1 MMNKGRGFFSRI
13 TGIRKLFG
21 DPSAA
26 PEERSR
32 TGSVTARK
40 DVGANLQESWG
51 DARERLQEMLRR
63 DPNNASTLNDLG
75 QALLKLERPGD
86 AEKLFRRALEID
98 SAFNL
103 ARSNLGQALRLL
115 GQLEESEQVLRHAG
129 RADPNDPAIC
139 NRLATV
145 LSQRGRIPEAEHYYK
160 EALRLKPDYVDALNN
175 LGSLMS
181 DRGQWAESEQWFRA
195 AVAAN
200 PGHAMA
206 QCNLGLA
213 LAERGMRA
221 EAEQHFL
228 AAVNAD
234 PNYYYARITYV
245 INKLPIIFNDESEI
259 ERCRTE
265 YQKALQ
271 ELRDWMRLDE
281 AAMVRAVAETIGW
294 VHPFYLAYHGKNDR
308 ELQAEYGGFL
318 CEIMAR
324 RYPQFAQPLHMPPML
339 EGGPLRIGIV
349 SAFFTNHSNWKTPI
363 RGWIGNIDRT
373 RFRVYGYHAG
383 FTSDSNTE
391 IARQVCDQFVEGL
404 PFEALARKIRD
415 DALHILIFP
424 GIGLDHITIKLAA
437 LRLAPIQC
445 NSWGHPDTSGMPT
458 IDYYL
463 SSDLMEPDDG
473 RDHYTE
479 QLVRLPNI
487 SIHYLPPNYAVP
499 QLTRKDFRLP
509 DDKVLY
515 CCAQS
520 LFKFLPQFDYIFPHI
535 AKQVHDAQFVFFSSQ
550 KSAGLTDMFIQ
561 RVARAFE
568 LAGLDASSHL
578 IVMPRMDNSAFQAAA
593 RVCDVYLDS
602 IEWSGCNTTL
612 EVLAYHLP
620 VITFRGSTM
629 RGRHTYA
636 FLKMM
641 GLDELIADDLES
653 YVQLAIRI
661 GEDASMRERVRAEIP
676 QRLARLYGDM
686 TSVRALEE
694 FVQNAVASYPGHVR
708 DRVFNAGSRA

>member
-1 MMNKGRGFFSRI
+1 MMNKSKGFFSRFA
-13 TGIRKLFG
+13 GVRKLFG
-21 DPSAA
+21 DPN
-26 PEERSR
+26 
-32 TGSVTARK
+32 V
-40 DVGANLQESWG
+40 QESWE

-75 QALLKLERPGD
+75 QALLKLERPGE

-98 SAFNL
+98 PAFNL
-103 ARSNLGQALRLL
+103 ARSNLGQALRFL
-115 GQLEESEQVLRHAG
+115 GQLEESEQVLRHAS
-129 RADPNDPAIC
+129 RTDPGDPAIC

-145 LSQRGRIPEAEHYYK
+145 LSQRGRLLEAERYYK
-160 EALRLKPDYVDALNN
+160 EALRLKPADADVLNN

-181 DRGQWAESEQWFRA
+181 DEGKWAESEQWFRA

-221 EAEQHFL
+221 DAEQHFL
-228 AAVNAD
+228 AAMNAD
-234 PNYYYARITYV
+234 PSYYYARVTYV
-245 INKLPIIFNDESEI
+245 INKLPVIFNDESDI
-259 ERCRTE
+259 DRCRAE
-265 YQKALQ
+265 YQEALR
-271 ELRDWMRLDE
+271 ELRGWMRLDD
-281 AAMVRAVAETIGW
+281 AAMVRAATETIGW

-324 RYPQFAQPLHMPPML
+324 RYPQFAQPLHMPSVQ

-349 SAFFTNHSNWKTPI
+349 SAFFINHSNWKTPI
-363 RGWIGNIDRT
+363 RGWIENIDRR
-373 RFRVYGYHAG
+373 RFRVFGYHAG
-383 FTSDSNTE
+383 SAGDSNTE

-404 PFEALARKIRD
+404 PFEALARKIRED
-415 DALHILIFP
+415 SLHLLIFP

-463 SSDLMEPDDG
+463 SSDLMEPDEG
-473 RDHYTE
+473 QNHYTE

-487 SIHYLPPNYAVP
+487 SIHYLPPDYAVP
-499 QLTRKDFRLP
+499 QLTRKDFGLP
-509 DDKVLY
+509 EGKVLY

-520 LFKFLPQFDYIFPHI
+520 LFKYLPQFDCIFPQI
-535 AKQVHDAQFVFFSSQ
+535 AKQVQDAQFVFFSSQ
-550 KSAGLTDMFIQ
+550 KSARLTDMFVQ
-561 RVARAFE
+561 RVSRAFE
-568 LAGLDASSHL
+568 LAGLDASSQL

-593 RVCDVYLDS
+593 RLCDVYLDS

-612 EVLAYHLP
+612 EVLAYNLP
-620 VITFRGSTM
+620 VITLRGSTM
-629 RGRHTYA
+629 RGRHTYS

-641 GLDELIADDLES
+641 GLDELIANDLES

-661 GEDASMRERVRAEIP
+661 GRDAPMRERVRTEIS
-676 QRLARLYGDM
+676 RRVARLYGDM

-694 FVQNAVASYPGHVR
+694 FVRNAVAAYPDHVR
-708 DRVFNAGSRA
+708 Y

>member
-1 MMNKGRGFFSRI
+1 MMNKSGGFFSRF

-32 TGSVTARK
+32 TESVGARK
-40 DVGANLQESWG
+40 NDGTNVQESWE
-51 DARERLQEMLRR
+51 DARERLQEILRH
-63 DPNNASTLNDLG
+63 DPNNASALNDLG

-98 SAFNL
+98 STFNL
-103 ARSNLGQALRLL
+103 ARSNLGQALRFL

-129 RADPNDPAIC
+129 RADPGDPAIC

-145 LSQRGRIPEAEHYYK
+145 LSQRGRLLEAEHYYK
-160 EALRLKPDYVDALNN
+160 EALRLKPAYVDVLNN

-181 DRGQWAESEQWFRA
+181 DQGKWAESEQWFRA
-195 AVAAN
+195 AVAAD

-213 LAERGMRA
+213 LAQRGMRA
-221 EAEQHFL
+221 DAEQHFL

-245 INKLPIIFNDESEI
+245 INKLPIIFNDESDI
-259 ERCRTE
+259 DRCRAE
-265 YQKALQ
+265 YQKALR
-271 ELRDWMRLDE
+271 ELRGWVRLDE
-281 AAMVRAVAETIGW
+281 AATVRAATETIGW

-324 RYPQFAQPLHMPPML
+324 RYPQFSQPLHMPRVP

-363 RGWIGNIDRT
+363 RGWIENIDRS
-373 RFRVYGYHAG
+373 RFRVFGYHAG
-383 FTSDSNTE
+383 FTSDGNTE

-404 PFEALARKIRD
+404 PFEALARKIRE
-415 DALHILIFP
+415 DALHVLIFP

-463 SSDLMEPDDG
+463 SSDLMEPDEG
-473 RDHYTE
+473 QNHYTE

-487 SIHYLPPNYAVP
+487 SIHYLPPNYAVA
-499 QLTRKDFRLP
+499 QRTRKDFGLP
-509 DDKVLY
+509 EDKVLY

-520 LFKFLPQFDYIFPHI
+520 LFKYLPQFDCIFPHI
-535 AKQVHDAQFVFFSSQ
+535 AKQVHDALFVFFSSQ

-578 IVMPRMDNSAFQAAA
+578 IVMPRMDNSEFQTAA
-593 RVCDVYLDS
+593 RLCDVYLDS

-612 EVLAYHLP
+612 EVLACHLP
-620 VITFRGSTM
+620 VITLRGSTM

-641 GLDELIADDLES
+641 GLDELIANDLES

-661 GEDASMRERVRAEIP
+661 GKDAPMRERVRTEISR
-676 QRLARLYGDM
+676 RLARLYGDM
-686 TSVRALEE
+686 TSIRALEE
-694 FVQNAVASYPGHVR
+694 FVQNAVACYPGHVR
-708 DRVFNAGSRA
+708 DRVFGDGGP

>member
-1 MMNKGRGFFSRI
+1 MMNKYKSFFSRLA
-13 TGIRKLFG
+13 GIRKLFG
-21 DPSAA
+21 NPPKGPGEKSGTKSVAA
-26 PEERSR
+26 GKE
-32 TGSVTARK
+32 
-40 DVGANLQESWG
+40 VGAAAQESWEE
-51 DARERLQEMLRR
+51 ARERLQEMLRR
-63 DPNNASTLNDLG
+63 DPNNALILNDLG
-75 QALLKLERPGD
+75 QALLKLERPGE

-98 SAFNL
+98 FAINV

-115 GQLEESEQVLRHAG
+115 EHLEEAEQVLRDAA
-129 RADPNDPAIC
+129 RADPSDPAIC

-160 EALRLKPDYVDALNN
+160 EALRLKPDYVDVLNN

-181 DRGQWAESEQWFRA
+181 DQGRWAESEQWFRV
-195 AVAAN
+195 AVATD
-200 PGHAMA
+200 PGHSMA

-213 LAERGMRA
+213 LAERGMQA

-259 ERCRTE
+259 ERCRSE

-271 ELRDWMRLDE
+271 ELRDWLPLDD
-281 AAMVRAVAETIGW
+281 AAIVRAATETIGW
-294 VHPFYLAYHGKNDR
+294 VHPFYLAYQGKNDR
-308 ELQAEYGGFL
+308 ELQAEYGTFL

-324 RYPQFAQPLHMPPML
+324 RYPQFAQPLPMPPA
-339 EGGPLRIGIV
+339 GSPLRIGIV

-363 RGWIGNIDRT
+363 RGWIENIDRT
-373 RFRVYGYHAG
+373 RFRVFGYHAG
-383 FTSDSNTE
+383 FTSDSKTE

-404 PFEALARKIRD
+404 PLEALARKIRE
-415 DALHILIFP
+415 DALHVLIFP

-437 LRLAPIQC
+437 LRLAAIQC

-473 RDHYTE
+473 QNHYTE

-487 SIHYLPPNYAVP
+487 SINYLPPNNAVP
-499 QLTRKDFRLP
+499 PLTRKDFGLP
-509 DDKVLY
+509 EDKVLY
-515 CCAQS
+515 FCAQS
-520 LFKFLPQFDYIFPHI
+520 LFKYLPQFDYIFPHI
-535 AKQVHDAQFVFFSSQ
+535 AQQVHDAQFVFFSSQ
-550 KSAGLTDMFIQ
+550 KSAGLTDIFIQ
-561 RVARAFE
+561 RIARAFE

-578 IVMPRMDNSAFQAAA
+578 IVMPRMDNAAFQAAA

-612 EVLAYHLP
+612 EALAYDLP
-620 VITFRGSTM
+620 VITYRASTM
-629 RGRHTYA
+629 RGRHTYS

-641 GLDELIADDLES
+641 GFDELIANDLES

-661 GEDASMRERVRAEIP
+661 GKDASMRERVRKEIP
-676 QRLARLYGDM
+676 QRLPLLYDDM

-694 FVQNAVASYPGHVR
+694 FVQNAVASYPGHVP
-708 DRVFNAGSRA
+708 DRVFSAGNRG